1 MFLKFE
7 NLEDLVCTFKDAD
20 AVDSIELMLFIYLF
34 IYFHTTIHVH
44 YKKRT
49 VCLHPQIAKANRGG
63 QS

>member
-34 IYFHTTIHVH
+34 I
-44 YKKRT
+44 
-49 VCLHPQIAKANRGG
+49 CLFIFTLQYVYMYITKNV
-63 QS
+63 QSVSTHN